1 MHQMSAADF
10 TATLAPK
17 LAGGWA
23 LDRRLA
29 DQPLDFFVLFSSVG
43 GLGFSLGQSDYAA
56 ANAFLDA
63 LAHHR
68 RGRGL
73 PAASIAWGAWGEVG
87 MASPEKVAR
96 DFVQRGF
103 QLISPELGVA
113 AMERVFEHDPAH
125 ATAVLAEWPELDT
138 KNYPA
143 GAPVLLQP
151 ILAEAAAA
159 GAAAP
164 QAAETVDVRRRLAA
178 LDDPD
183 ERRAALTDHLRELVA
198 RVLRLDP
205 SRLAADQPFN
215 ALGLDSIMAVELRNR
230 IEGSLG
236 TGPTVVELLQGA
248 SLASRA
254 AALLP
259 RLAVDESAGG
269 DLEALADDLEALSD
283 QEIHA
288 LLDG

>member
-1 MHQMSAADF
+1 M
-10 TATLAPK
+10 
-17 LAGGWA
+17 
-23 LDRRLA
+23 
-29 DQPLDFFVLFSSVG
+29 
-43 GLGFSLGQSDYAA
+43 
-56 ANAFLDA
+56 
-63 LAHHR
+63 
-68 RGRGL
+68 
-73 PAASIAWGAWGEVG
+73 
-87 MASPEKVAR
+87 
-96 DFVQRGF
+96 
-103 QLISPELGVA
+103 
-113 AMERVFEHDPAH
+113 
-125 ATAVLAEWPELDT
+125 
-138 KNYPA
+138 
-143 GAPVLLQP
+143 LLQP

-159 GAAAP
+159 RAPPP
-164 QAAETVDVRRRLAA
+164 QAPETVDVRRR
-178 LDDPD
+178 
-183 ERRAALTDHLRELVA
+183 RAAPDHPHQRPPAHNHHHRQLVA

-248 SLASRA
+248 SLASLA

-259 RLAVDESAGG
+259 RLAVDETAGG